1 MTGPALEA
9 PRTTPP
15 SSKRPGRAPR
25 LRLRSPLS
33 IWSILPRPNAASLPD
48 IVMFAAGLAIFYGI
62 VEVGRNWLGP
72 FRPQAEISRSVA
84 ALPVYAGYS
93 LLRIAIAY
101 VLSLI
106 FALVYGYVAA
116 YRPRAERFMIPLLD
130 VLQSIPVLSF
140 LPGVM
145 LAMAAL
151 FPGRQLGVE
160 MGAILLI
167 FTGQV
172 WNIAFSFYASLKSI
186 PREMREAA
194 AIYRF
199 DWWQRFLQVELPF
212 ATIGLV
218 WNSMMSV
225 AGAWFFLMAC
235 EQFTDFRL
243 PGLGSYLQTAADN
256 GDTRSIVLGMSAMIA
271 VIVLIDQLVWRPVI
285 AWAEKFKIEQVEST
299 NAPTSWILEFLRHSH
314 GVAYVRK
321 RAFRPLREHM
331 VRHFAK
337 NDDAPA
343 REAAGSGGRL
353 WAGRVAG
360 TILLGLIGYAVTRVV
375 MVVAGLHGAEFHEI
389 GIGLGATFL
398 RVNAALILGALWTI
412 PAGVAIGFS
421 PRLARIAQPL
431 AQIAASVP
439 ATALFPVVL
448 LILIRL
454 GGGLGLGSIV
464 LLLLGTQWYIL
475 FNVIAGAMAIPT
487 DLKEA
492 ASVFGL
498 SGWERWRKLILPGI
512 FPFLVTGLVTASGG
526 AWNASIVAEYFH
538 FKGQTYSTTGVGA
551 LISGATDAKNFSLL
565 LAGTIAL
572 AAVVVTTNR
581 LVWRKLYRL
590 AETRYKLES

>member
-1 MTGPALEA
+1 MRFWTM
-9 PRTTPP
+9 
-15 SSKRPGRAPR
+15 
-25 LRLRSPLS
+25 
-33 IWSILPRPNAASLPD
+33 LPRPSAASLPD
-48 IVMFAAGLAIFYGI
+48 AVMFAAGLALFYGI

-72 FRPQAEISRSVA
+72 YRPQVEISRSLS

-93 LLRIAIAY
+93 LLRIAFAY

-106 FALVYGYVAA
+106 FAIVYGYIAA

-160 MGAILLI
+160 LGAVLLI

-172 WNIAFSFYASLKSI
+172 WNMAFSFYASLKSI

-194 AIYRF
+194 TIYRF
-199 DWWQRFLQVELPF
+199 NWWQRFLQIELPF

-235 EQFTDFRL
+235 EQFSDFRL
-243 PGLGSYLQTAADN
+243 PGLGSYLQSAADN
-256 GDTRSIVLGMSAMIA
+256 GDTRSILLGIATMIT
-271 VIVLIDQLVWRPVI
+271 VIVVMDQLLWRPVI
-285 AWAEKFKIEQVEST
+285 AWAEKFKFEQVEST
-299 NAPTSWILEFLRHSH
+299 SAPTSWVLDFLRGSR
-314 GVAYVRK
+314 GVAYIRK
-321 RAFRPLREHM
+321 RAVRPLREQLI
-331 VRHFAK
+331 HFFAHQ
-337 NDDAPA
+337 N
-343 REAAGSGGRL
+343 E
-353 WAGRVAG
+353 
-360 TILLGLIGYAVTRVV
+360 TRVQPDSQSPAALWLWR
-375 MVVAGLHGAEFHEI
+375 VVGMAALAGIGHALVRVVLILTGLDRAEFHQI
-389 GIGLGATFL
+389 GLGLGATFL
-398 RVNAALILGALWTI
+398 RVNAALLLGALWTI
-412 PAGVAIGFS
+412 PAGVAIGFN
-421 PRLARIAQPL
+421 PKLARFAQPF
-431 AQIAASVP
+431 AQLAASVP

-454 GGGLGLGSIV
+454 GGGLGVGSIV

-498 SGWERWRKLILPGI
+498 HGWERWQKLILPGI
-512 FPFLVTGLVTASGG
+512 FPFLVTGMITASGG
-526 AWNASIVAEYFH
+526 AWNASIVAEYFN
-538 FKGQTYSTTGVGA
+538 FKGQTYSTVGVGA
-551 LISGATDAKNFSLL
+551 MISAATAAKNFNLL
-565 LAGTIAL
+565 LASTIAL

-581 LVWRKLYRL
+581 LVWRRLYRL
-590 AETRYKLES
+590 AETRFKLDS

>member
-1 MTGPALEA
+1 M
-9 PRTTPP
+9 
-15 SSKRPGRAPR
+15 
-25 LRLRSPLS
+25 
-33 IWSILPRPNAASLPD
+33 LPRPSAASLPD
-48 IVMFAAGLAIFYGI
+48 VVMFSAGLAFFYAT
-62 VEVGRNWLGP
+62 VEVARNWLGP
-72 FRPQAEISRSVA
+72 FHPQVEISRNPLD
-84 ALPVYAGYS
+84 LPVYAGYS
-93 LLRIAIAY
+93 LLRIALAY

-106 FALVYGYVAA
+106 FALVYGYIAA

-160 MGAILLI
+160 LGAVLLI

-172 WNIAFSFYASLKSI
+172 WNMAFSFYASLKSI

-194 AIYRF
+194 TIYRF
-199 DWWQRFLQVELPF
+199 NWWQRFLQVELPF

-235 EQFTDFRL
+235 EQFGDFRL
-243 PGLGSYLQTAADN
+243 PGLGSYLQSAADN
-256 GDTRSIVLGMSAMIA
+256 GDTRSILLGIFTMVS
-271 VIVLIDQLVWRPVI
+271 VIVLIDQLVWRPII
-285 AWAEKFKIEQVEST
+285 AWAEKFKLEQVEST
-299 NAPTSWILEFLRHSH
+299 DAPTSWVLEFLRHSR
-314 GVAYVRK
+314 GIAYIRK
-321 RAFRPLREHM
+321 RAVRPLREQMIHY
-331 VRHFAK
+331 FAHQ
-337 NDDAPA
+337 NSEA
-343 REAAGSGGRL
+343 REESPRENAAIL
-353 WAGRVAG
+353 WLWR
-360 TILLGLIGYAVTRVV
+360 ILGIAILAAIGYAVVRVV
-375 MVVAGLHGAEFHEI
+375 MILTGLHSAEFHQL
-389 GIGLGATFL
+389 GLGLGATFL
-398 RVNAALILGALWTI
+398 RVTVSLILGALWTI
-412 PAGVAIGFS
+412 PVGVAIGFN
-421 PRLARIAQPL
+421 PRMARIAQPL

-498 SGWERWRKLILPGI
+498 RGWERWRKLILPGI
-512 FPFLVTGLVTASGG
+512 IPFLVTGLVTASGG

-551 LISGATDAKNFSLL
+551 MISAATDAKNFNLL

-581 LVWRKLYRL
+581 LVWRRLYRL
-590 AETRYKLES
+590 AETRFKLEN

>member
-1 MTGPALEA
+1 M
-9 PRTTPP
+9 
-15 SSKRPGRAPR
+15 
-25 LRLRSPLS
+25 
-33 IWSILPRPNAASLPD
+33 LPRPSAASLPD
-48 IVMFAAGLAIFYGI
+48 VVMFSAGLAFFYAT
-62 VEVGRNWLGP
+62 VEVARNWLGP
-72 FRPQAEISRSVA
+72 FHPQVEISRNPLD
-84 ALPVYAGYS
+84 LPIYAGYS
-93 LLRIAIAY
+93 LLRIALAY

-106 FALVYGYVAA
+106 FALVYGYIAA

-160 MGAILLI
+160 LGAVLLI

-172 WNIAFSFYASLKSI
+172 WNMAFSFYASLKSI

-194 AIYRF
+194 TIYRF
-199 DWWQRFLQVELPF
+199 NWWQRFLQVELPF

-235 EQFTDFRL
+235 EQFGDFRL
-243 PGLGSYLQTAADN
+243 PGLGSYLQSAADN
-256 GDTRSIVLGMSAMIA
+256 GDTRSILLGIFTMVS
-271 VIVLIDQLVWRPVI
+271 VIVLIDQLVWRPII
-285 AWAEKFKIEQVEST
+285 AWAEKFKLEQVEST
-299 NAPTSWILEFLRHSH
+299 DAPTSWVLEFLRHSR
-314 GVAYVRK
+314 GIAYIRK
-321 RAFRPLREHM
+321 RAVRPLREQMIHY
-331 VRHFAK
+331 FAHQ
-337 NDDAPA
+337 NSEA
-343 REAAGSGGRL
+343 REGSPRENAAIL
-353 WAGRVAG
+353 WLWR
-360 TILLGLIGYAVTRVV
+360 ILGIAILAAIGYAVVRVV
-375 MVVAGLHGAEFHEI
+375 MILTGLHSAEFHQL
-389 GIGLGATFL
+389 GLGLGATFL
-398 RVNAALILGALWTI
+398 RVTVSLILGALWTI
-412 PAGVAIGFS
+412 PVGVAIGFN
-421 PRLARIAQPL
+421 PRMARIAQPL

-498 SGWERWRKLILPGI
+498 RGWERWRKLILPGI

-551 LISGATDAKNFSLL
+551 MISAATDAKNFNLL

-581 LVWRKLYRL
+581 LVWRRLYRL
-590 AETRYKLES
+590 AETRFKLEN